1 LIGRGKPLD
10 QSRSKSAAAPPRPIL
25 SISTQSSNSTG
36 LLRLVAVCIAIL
48 TVLAVGFT
56 AWAAREFLI
65 PIAVGLLLSVMLAPI
80 ARMLE
85 RRGASPTAA
94 AAAVT
99 LSLVA
104 GIGLLV
110 WALTPEVALISRTL
124 PETSAAIAA
133 KVDAIREAV
142 QPFERAR
149 QQLQEVTQEVGAAP
163 KSSPIV
169 VQQASP
175 LTLAL
180 TQIAQAGA
188 QTVATFILV
197 FFTLAQRR
205 RMKTIVIAMARGHS
219 TRKRIIQMFRDIKQ
233 RISTYLLSIAATSLG
248 LGIASGIALSLLG
261 FPNPI
266 MWGAAVALLN
276 PVPYAGPLVV
286 QLGALFVGVIIYP
299 TLLMALAPA
308 FVLMALNFIEGQF
321 VTPLVVAQRVV
332 LNPLSVFLAIV
343 FGGWIWGVIGAVL
356 AVPGL
361 IVAASVLQ
369 HWWSPCA
376 TTGRGEAR
384 TGDELRL
391 FDERRSALSARRP
404 APVDAVSIDKRHID
418 RA

>member
-1 LIGRGKPLD
+1 MTLLD
-10 QSRSKSAAAPPRPIL
+10 SRPPSPAADPPRPIL
-25 SISTQSSNSTG
+25 SISTQSSTSTA

-65 PIAVGLLLSVMLAPI
+65 PIAVGLLLSVMLSPI
-80 ARMLE
+80 ARALE
-85 RRGASPTAA
+85 RRGAAPTAA
-94 AAAVT
+94 SAVVT

-104 GIGLLV
+104 GIGLLI

-124 PETSAAIAA
+124 PETSAAISA
-133 KVDAIREAV
+133 KIDGIREAV

-149 QQLQEVTQEVGAAP
+149 QKLQEVTQEVGAAP
-163 KSSPIV
+163 RSSPIV

-205 RMKTIVIAMARGHS
+205 RMKTIVIAMARSHS

-276 PVPYAGPLVV
+276 PVPYAGPLIV
-286 QLGALFVGVIIYP
+286 QLGALFVGVLIYP
-299 TLLMALAPA
+299 TLPMALAPA

-369 HWWSPCA
+369 HWWAPCA
-376 TTGRGEAR
+376 TTGRVETRA
-384 TGDELRL
+384 GDGLRL
-391 FDERRSALSARRP
+391 FDVRRSALSARRP
-404 APVDAVSIDKRHID
+404 APVDALSVDKARIET
-418 RA
+418 RSQA